1 LVYDLVVVGG
11 GKGGLA
17 TAALAARLGLGK
29 ANQAL
34 DPTIGSPSLQPQP

>member
-1 LVYDLVVVGG
+1 MVYDLFVVGDG
-11 GKGGLA
+11 MGGLA
-17 TAALAARLGLGK
+17 TAALAARLGLGT